1 MLLYGDQP
9 FPAKLDPAAP
19 TAWAAAPNAV
29 VVGRWDFSVRGRA
42 LAVAIDP
49 SKARTTQPGV
59 EYADPGTMTT
69 YIVGSAYRIAPLEL
83 DRVATTVS
91 AGAVED
97 ITFTLSDDAPS
108 SWFVQASTGVIYGQF
123 DAPGDYEFQVLVV
136 DKAGQSDVLEALLF
150 AVVEQQDFTRQGRFA
165 GQHVPAR

>member
-1 MLLYGDQP
+1 M
-9 FPAKLDPAAP
+9 
-19 TAWAAAPNAV
+19 
-29 VVGRWDFSVRGRA
+29 
-42 LAVAIDP
+42 AIDP

-59 EYADPGTMTT
+59 EYTDPGAMTT

-123 DAPGDYEFQVLVV
+123 DAPGDYEFQVLAV
-136 DKAGQSDVLEALLF
+136 DEGGAS
-150 AVVEQQDFTRQGRFA
+150 AVVESHEFQVFQPPTDFKVNVLATRAEVGPEFTEPSTEVA
-165 GQHVPAR
+165 YVIGVPYKIAPRTR